1 MNVERFFDLEKTICN
16 RLIEAAEYPWD
27 VAEMLCEYIYRVG
40 KGLKKSLYREVERG
54 IWIANSATVSDE
66 ARICAPVIIGRES
79 RVGRH
84 ASISGGAV
92 IGDGAL
98 VGNGSE
104 IRTSILFDGA
114 RAAQNNYVN
123 DSILGAGAVLGMG
136 AIITSL
142 SSGSGRI
149 TVCLGKDALI
159 CERERFGALVGD
171 GALVG
176 CSSILSAGSV
186 VERGARV
193 NPLVRA
199 SGFISAAKPDGKS
212 RASLTAIICDML

>member
-1 MNVERFFDLEKTICN
+1 MR
-16 RLIEAAEYPWD
+16 
-27 VAEMLCEYIYRVG
+27 VANIIAYI
-40 KGLKKSLYREVERG
+40 L
-54 IWIANSATVSDE
+54 
-66 ARICAPVIIGRES
+66 VI
-79 RVGRH
+79 V
-84 ASISGGAV
+84 GAV
-92 IGDGAL
+92 NWALFGFFNFNL
-98 VGNGSE
+98 VGFV
-104 IRTSILFDGA
+104 FDGA

-136 AIITSL
+136 AIITSR
-142 SSGSGRI
+142 SSGNGRI

-171 GALVG
+171 GALIG
-176 CSSILSAGSV
+176 CSSILSAGSA
-186 VERGARV
+186 VEQGARV